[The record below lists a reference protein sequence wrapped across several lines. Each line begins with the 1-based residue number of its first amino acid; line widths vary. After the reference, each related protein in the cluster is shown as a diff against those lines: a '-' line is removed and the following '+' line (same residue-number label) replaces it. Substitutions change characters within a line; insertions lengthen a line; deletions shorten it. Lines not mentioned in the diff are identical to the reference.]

1 MKSIETVLDLSTL
14 MEISETLVLDGLE
27 SGDARPSPVERSKSF
42 LRRSSDSSVVHQE
55 TGVSTPPSPPA
66 VSRTDAFVRRN
77 SDSTVAP
84 PQTVLQLHEDES
96 QLEPM
101 AIQKEQQEQ
110 QEQTQ
115 VESLASPRGS
125 LSSPRPMF
133 LRRTNIGS
141 PSRLERRASFASGS
155 NASSSSTSSSAT
167 SKSPPQRSASLR
179 IAELER
185 EIYTMRSNHENV
197 IAVLRA
203 TNQQHAANVLELRAQ
218 VAALTEGNNYLERQ
232 LASKLALLQELQQ
245 MDTHDRVTRDEVARV
260 MALKDAQIQALEK
273 EIAKLKQHVLRVETE
288 RDSQLCQQFRHL
300 SAARERDEERIAKL
314 RQDVVHLVRRR
325 LSLSSSLAT

>member
-1 MKSIETVLDLSTL
+1 
-14 MEISETLVLDGLE
+14 VLDGLE
-27 SGDARPSPVERSKSF
+27 SGEAWPSPVERSKSF
-42 LRRSSDSSVVHQE
+42 LRRNSDSSVVHQE
-55 TGVSTPPSPPA
+55 TEVSTPSPPPA
-66 VSRTDAFVRRN
+66 ASRTDAFVRRN
-77 SDSTVAP
+77 SDSTVVP
-84 PQTVLQLHEDES
+84 TLTPQTTPHRHEDQS
-96 QLEPM
+96 QRM
-101 AIQKEQQEQ
+101 SVAIQEEQ

-125 LSSPRPMF
+125 QSSPRPMF

-155 NASSSSTSSSAT
+155 NASSLSSSSSSAT
-167 SKSPPQRSASLR
+167 SKSPPQRSASSR

-260 MALKDAQIQALEK
+260 MALKDGQIQALEK

-288 RDSQLCQQFRHL
+288 RDSQLCQQFRHF

-314 RQDVVHLVRRR
+314 RQDVVHLVRGSPSLSPATMLP
-325 LSLSSSLAT
+325 LSLPT